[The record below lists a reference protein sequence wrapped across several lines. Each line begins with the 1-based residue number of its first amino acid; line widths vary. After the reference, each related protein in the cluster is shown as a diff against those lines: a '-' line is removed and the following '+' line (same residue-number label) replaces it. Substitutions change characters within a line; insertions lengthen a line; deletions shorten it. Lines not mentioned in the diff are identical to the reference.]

1 MTTDYFKFFDLSPA
15 PLIDVAE
22 LKKRYYAISRET
34 HPDFFTLAD
43 DTAQEAALEKS
54 TYNNHAYRT
63 LLDPDT
69 RLKYF
74 LDSKGALAAEGEN
87 QVPQEFLLE
96 MMDLNEA
103 LMELKMEP
111 DPAAQVQL
119 EEQIDTF
126 ATQLEEEIEPV
137 RNGYDDATATP
148 ADLAALAD
156 YYLKRRYLRRLRQ
169 NLRGED
175 AEV

>member
-1 MTTDYFKFFDLSPA
+1 MTTDYFEFFDLSPA
-15 PLIDVAE
+15 PHIDVAE

-43 DTAQEAALEKS
+43 EAAQAAALEKS

-69 RLKYF
+69 RLKY
-74 LDSKGALAAEGEN
+74 LLETRGALAAEGEN
-87 QVPQEFLLE
+87 QVPQDFLME

-103 LMELKMEP
+103 LMDLKMDP
-111 DPAAQVQL
+111 DPAARARL
-119 EEQIDTF
+119 EEQIDAF
-126 ATQLEEEIEPV
+126 AAGLEAEIEPT
-137 RNGYDDATATP
+137 RAGYEDATATL

-169 NLRGED
+169 NLRGEE